1 MIKYLATAVT
11 VLSFNPCDGH
21 SPRIKISF
29 SLLLVCADKLLPT
42 LKIMIFY
49 PQLKSGIKKAK
60 MNQIQYH
67 IQNKN
72 IYGDQHS

>member
-29 SLLLVCADKLLPT
+29 SQLSVCADKLLPT
-42 LKIMIFY
+42 LKILIFY
-49 PQLKSGIKKAK
+49 PQLKSAIKKSEK
-60 MNQIQYH
+60 
-67 IQNKN
+67 
-72 IYGDQHS
+72 